1 MLWENEP
8 ILRSH
13 RRAEPPGVR
22 AVSGEMRE
30 VERKEEIMM
39 APTARKDFFR
49 RENYQ
54 ESEGEMKNEG
64 MTSLVTLPSLSMSSS
79 LETESTETGFKI
91 NPLELLLVMPMLIFN
106 TNEKRQKMTKG
117 GRSSSLSDVSSLP
130 PPPTEPVFLQQE
142 LVHSCCFCC
151 HYCHTHL

>member
-1 MLWENEP
+1 MLMKNEP
-8 ILRSH
+8 IMRSH

-39 APTARKDFFR
+39 APTAR
-49 RENYQ
+49 RE
-54 ESEGEMKNEG
+54 GGMKNEG

-106 TNEKRQKMTKG
+106 TNEKKRNNDKRWAKFFSERRQQFA
-117 GRSSSLSDVSSLP
+117 SSSTRAGLSSTGVG
-130 PPPTEPVFLQQE
+130 TFIIFVQ
-142 LVHSCCFCC
+142 
-151 HYCHTHL
+151 TTG

>member
-1 MLWENEP
+1 MLMKNEP

-39 APTARKDFFR
+39 APTARRDFFR
-49 RENYQ
+49 GENYQ

-79 LETESTETGFKI
+79 LETESTETGLKV

-106 TNEKRQKMTKG
+106 TNEKKTNNDKRWAKFFSERRQQFA
-117 GRSSSLSDVSSLP
+117 SSSTRAGLSSTGVGTFSL
-130 PPPTEPVFLQQE
+130 FL
-142 LVHSCCFCC
+142 LLLLLS
-151 HYCHTHL
+151 L